1 MKKAI
6 ALFIILF
13 VIVSAISWA
22 AACGLF
28 YLITL
33 CFGWTFSF
41 KTATGIWLI
50 LLIVSSVFK
59 TTVTVKEKG

>member
-13 VIVSAISWA
+13 VIVCAISWA
-22 AACGLF
+22 CTCGLF

-41 KTATGIWLI
+41 KTATGIWLV
-50 LLIVSSVFK
+50 LLVISSIFK
-59 TTVTVKEKG
+59 TSVTVKEKG